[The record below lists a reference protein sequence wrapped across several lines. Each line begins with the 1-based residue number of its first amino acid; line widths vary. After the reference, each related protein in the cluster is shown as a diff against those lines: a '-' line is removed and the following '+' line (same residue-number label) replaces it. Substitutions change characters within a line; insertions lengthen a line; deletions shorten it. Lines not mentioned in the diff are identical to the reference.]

1 MRQDLQDLPL
11 LDALMRHYDELV
23 DHVRRRFGDKNFAHE
38 VVHEVYM
45 HVVRTRPREQEG
57 TPLALL
63 KHIST
68 CKAIDLQRA
77 ATSRSQWQESV
88 GAVPDTN
95 LHHSDGEEILR
106 GKQLIDALEIV
117 IDDLPPRCREVFLLH
132 KLQDMSQDAVATQLG
147 ISRKMVVKHMERA
160 MSAIRPVWGDAHAE
174 IGDAAM
180 RESLAAPLRPRFPAQ
195 ETIVRGAAKR
205 RAVRK
210 IATMAAILLLSTGAA
225 WLIDPAYDTRQITTA
240 VGETS
245 MLTMADGS
253 RIQLNTDSELR
264 IESRL
269 FSRRMTLL
277 RGEAGFNVAHTYRS
291 FVVEA
296 NRTTVTDIGTAFDV
310 RNEEDGA
317 RVSVRQGAVEVRSD
331 SGQSQILAA
340 NQALRSTAGKLER
353 LADPEPGQSGAWR
366 RGKLYFNGT
375 PLREA
380 AADMQRYLAQPVV
393 PADARTGDLRLSGEY
408 DIKDIDDLL
417 RVLPTILPVTVKR
430 GASGVVISAIAGNAG
445 NVMSTAK

>member
-1 MRQDLQDLPL
+1 MRQDSQNLPL

-45 HVVRTRPREQEG
+45 HVVRTRPREQDG

-77 ATSRSQWQESV
+77 ATSRNQWQESV
-88 GAVPDTN
+88 DAVPDVN

-117 IDDLPPRCREVFLLH
+117 IGDLPPRCREVFVLH
-132 KLQDMSQDAVATQLG
+132 KLQEMSQDEVAMQLG
-147 ISRKMVVKHMERA
+147 ISRKMVGKHMERA
-160 MSAIRPVWGDAHAE
+160 MSAIRPMWSEAHAE
-174 IGDAAM
+174 NDNSSM
-180 RESLAAPLRPRFPAQ
+180 RASLATPLRPRFPAQ
-195 ETIVRGAAKR
+195 EAIVRGAAKR
-205 RAVRK
+205 RTVRK
-210 IATMAAILLLSTGAA
+210 IAAMAAMLLLSSGVA

-240 VGETS
+240 AGQTS
-245 MLTMADGS
+245 TLTMADGS

-269 FSRRMTLL
+269 FSRRVTLL
-277 RGEAGFNVAHTYRS
+277 RGEAGFDVAHTYRS
-291 FVVEA
+291 FVVTA
-296 NRTTVTDIGTAFDV
+296 NRTTVTDIGTVFDV
-310 RNEEDGA
+310 RNQEDGA
-317 RVSVRQGAVEVRSD
+317 RVSVQQGAVEVRSD
-331 SGQSQILAA
+331 SGPPLVLTADQSV
-340 NQALRSTAGKLER
+340 RSSNGKLER
-353 LADPEPGQSGAWR
+353 LPDTEPGQSGAWR

-380 AADMQRYLAQPVV
+380 ALDMQRYLAQPIVL
-393 PADARTGDLRLSGEY
+393 ADARSGDLRLSGEY
-408 DIKDIDDLL
+408 DIKDVNDLL

-430 GASGVVISAIAGNAG
+430 NADNVVISATSNTPGVPGNA
-445 NVMSTAK
+445 SK

>member
-1 MRQDLQDLPL
+1 MRQDSQNLPL

-45 HVVRTRPREQEG
+45 HVVRTRPHEQDG

-77 ATSRSQWQESV
+77 ATSRNQWQESV
-88 GAVPDTN
+88 DAVPDVN

-117 IDDLPPRCREVFLLH
+117 IGDLPPRCREVFVLH
-132 KLQDMSQDAVATQLG
+132 KLQDMSQDEVATQLG
-147 ISRKMVVKHMERA
+147 ISRKMVGKHMERA
-160 MSAIRPVWGDAHAE
+160 MSAIRPMWNDVHAE
-174 IGDAAM
+174 NDDSTM
-180 RESLAAPLRPRFPAQ
+180 RASLATPLRPRFPAQ
-195 ETIVRGAAKR
+195 ETMVRGAAKR
-205 RAVRK
+205 RTVRK
-210 IATMAAILLLSTGAA
+210 IAAMAAMLLLSTGVA

-240 VGETS
+240 AGQRS
-245 MLTMADGS
+245 ALTMADGS

-277 RGEAGFNVAHTYRS
+277 RGEAGFDVAHTYRS

-296 NRTTVTDIGTAFDV
+296 NRTTVTDIGTVFDV

-317 RVSVRQGAVEVRSD
+317 RVSVQQGAVEVRSD
-331 SGQSQILAA
+331 DGQSQMLTA
-340 NQALRSTAGKLER
+340 NQAVRSAGGKLDKLTE
-353 LADPEPGQSGAWR
+353 LEPGQSGAWR

-375 PLREA
+375 SLQEA
-380 AADMQRYLAQPVV
+380 ALDMQRYLAQPIVL
-393 PADARTGDLRLSGEY
+393 ADARIGDLRLSGEY

-430 GASGVVISAIAGNAG
+430 NAGAVVISATSNNA
-445 NVMSTAK
+445 K